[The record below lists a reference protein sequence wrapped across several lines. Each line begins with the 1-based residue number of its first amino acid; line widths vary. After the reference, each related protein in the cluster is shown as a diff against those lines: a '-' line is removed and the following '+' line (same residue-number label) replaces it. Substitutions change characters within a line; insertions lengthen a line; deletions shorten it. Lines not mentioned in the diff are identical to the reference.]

1 MFSATSPFAS
11 AAPRVELLA
20 AFARPYE
27 QAVAA
32 ARTCYSGKGVVS
44 VDDVSGY
51 GLAEDKAALRQ
62 EQRDR
67 IAASTWKAGHHTIL
81 QHGHV
86 QFALDHVSRQFV
98 WSFLHSHPWY
108 NSEQVSQRYVEVKSA
123 RAAVPRLPAPLQ
135 ARFEA
140 VLQRQMADYQ
150 ALIGLLEPVAEALY
164 FQVFPA
170 RAKRPDAWRSAIHKR
185 AQEVARYALPVA
197 THTWLVH
204 TVSVLTL
211 LRYRRQCMQP
221 DAPAEARYVVDEMC
235 RQLFALDP
243 LLQKFEV
250 EPIPQDELTAW
261 RAFASPPST
270 AQWRQ
275 HVAEF
280 DAELGGKVAV
290 LTDRFGNNQR
300 RLADAVRQVLGLPRA
315 AMSDEAA
322 IGLALDPAQNRL
334 LGETLNTTDHDKL
347 GRSLHAAHYAFAKKL
362 SHAAD
367 SQDQRHRTT
376 PGARPLLLHMVS
388 PDPDYIT
395 PKLVLHAGG
404 EAERRYHASMQQSW
418 DDIAALRQAGVED
431 QWLAYLLPN
440 AVSVRFTETADLAAL
455 RHKHLMRL
463 CLNAQEEIWQA
474 SVDEA
479 DAIVAEEPLIGRHLL
494 PPCGVRHAAG
504 IRPYC
509 PEGDRYCGVPV
520 WTLPRAQ
527 WDRVL

>member
-1 MFSATSPFAS
+1 MPDASPFAS
-11 AAPRVELLA
+11 KAPQVELLA

-32 ARTCYSGKGVVS
+32 ARTCYSGKGVVG
-44 VDDVSGY
+44 VDDVSGL
-51 GLAEDKAALRQ
+51 GLPADKAALRQ

-108 NSEQVSQRYVEVKSA
+108 NSEQVSQRYVEVKA
-123 RAAVPRLPAPLQ
+123 ERAAIPNLPGHLQ
-135 ARFEA
+135 ARFAA
-140 VLQRQMADYQ
+140 VLDRQMADYK
-150 ALIGLLEPVAEALY
+150 ALIALLEPVAESLY

-170 RAKRPDAWRSAIHKR
+170 RAKRPEAWRSAIHKR

-250 EPIPQDELTAW
+250 EPIDQEDLSAW
-261 RAFASPPST
+261 RAFASPPS
-270 AQWRQ
+270 ASVWQQ
-275 HVAEF
+275 HVREF
-280 DAELGGKVAV
+280 DAALGGKVAA
-290 LTDRFGNNQR
+290 LTDRFANNQQ
-300 RLADAVRQVLGLPRA
+300 RLADAIRQVLGLPRS

-388 PDPDYIT
+388 PEPDYIT
-395 PKLVLHAGG
+395 PRLVLHAGG
-404 EAERRYHASMQQSW
+404 EAEARYRASMDQTWS
-418 DDIAALRQAGVED
+418 DIEALRAAGVED

-479 DAIVAEEPLIGRHLL
+479 DAIGAVEPLIGRHLL

-504 IRPYC
+504 LRPYC

-520 WTLPRAQ
+520 WTLPREQ
-527 WDRVL
+527 WNRVL